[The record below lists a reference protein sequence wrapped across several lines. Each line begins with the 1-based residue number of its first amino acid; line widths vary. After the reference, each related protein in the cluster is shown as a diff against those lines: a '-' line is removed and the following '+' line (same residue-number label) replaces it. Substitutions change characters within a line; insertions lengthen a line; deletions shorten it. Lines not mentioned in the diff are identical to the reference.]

1 MKITMEQVTI
11 HILDRPELL
20 GLVVKCRECKYYYPQ
35 NRGGGELGL
44 RARLWPPRPPG
55 PRLLQLRGKEGK
67 QWMN

>member
-35 NRGGGELGL
+35 NRGVESWVCENAFGLPDPQDHDFCSYGE
-44 RARLWPPRPPG
+44 RR
-55 PRLLQLRGKEGK
+55 EGR
-67 QWMN
+67 